1 MPPNGSRAVP
11 GVDEWHDLVVQ
22 VVLEELSGGHLGHI
36 QRVVLALQRSRRA
49 RRLVLL
55 LLAQPSLDRR
65 LALARALFLQ
75 LAPLLAL
82 LHLRPL

>member
-36 QRVVLALQRSRRA
+36 QRVVLALQLCSRRA
-49 RRLVLL
+49 VLL